1 MLKAFFD
8 ITSANY
14 MYKPNNNTKVTIITS
29 NTDIKVLYATNKLAP
44 VGDFPAD
51 CSFDMLITNSTSRY
65 YKTIT
70 IEHGNVYIDDNA
82 KNNIEYLDWKTII
95 NETM

>member
-51 CSFDMLITNSTSRY
+51 CSFDMQIVKNALWW

-70 IEHGNVYIDDNA
+70 IEHGNVYIDDI
-82 KNNIEYLDWKTII
+82 KYDVEYLDWKTII